1 MPADIPSANPPP
13 HVVLIHGIWDNART
27 LLRLDEALG
36 AAGFGT
42 TMVTLSPNDARIPL
56 GTYAA
61 QVHQQT
67 EAALA
72 DGRPYAIVG
81 FSMGGLVARA
91 FLRDHGDPARLR
103 TFVSI
108 ASPHRG
114 TWTAYLRRAPGVC
127 DMRPG
132 SAFLRELDADAS
144 RFAST
149 RWVTIRTPLDL
160 MILPSGSSCLPWAQN
175 HCHYV
180 PLHPLMVRDRRVI
193 NAVISSL
200 RD

>member
-1 MPADIPSANPPP
+1 MSAESPSANPAP

-27 LLRLDEALG
+27 LSRLDTALR
-36 AAGFGT
+36 AAGFPT
-42 TMVTLSPNDARIPL
+42 TVVVLTPNDARLPL
-56 GTYAA
+56 AAYAA
-61 QVHQQT
+61 QVHAQT
-67 EAALA
+67 LAALA
-72 DGRPYAIVG
+72 DDRPYALVG

-114 TWTAYLRRAPGVC
+114 TWTAYLRRAPGIC

-132 SAFLRELDADAS
+132 SPLLRALDADAH
-144 RFAST
+144 RFAAT

-160 MILPSGSSCLPWAQN
+160 MILPSTSSCLPWARN
-175 HCHYV
+175 HCQFV
-180 PLHPLMVRDRRVI
+180 PLHALMVRDRRVI
-193 NAVISSL
+193 AGVIAAL

>member
-1 MPADIPSANPPP
+1 MPADFPSANPTP

-27 LLRLDEALG
+27 LVRLDDALR
-36 AAGFGT
+36 AAGFAT
-42 TMVTLSPNDARIPL
+42 TTVVLTPNDARLPL
-56 GTYAA
+56 SAYAA
-61 QVHQQT
+61 QVHAQT
-67 EAALA
+67 ADALA
-72 DGRPYAIVG
+72 DGRPYALVG

-132 SAFLRELDADAS
+132 SAFLRELDADA
-144 RFAST
+144 RRYDAT

-160 MILPSGSSCLPWAQN
+160 MILPSRSSCLPWARN
-175 HCHYV
+175 HCHFV
-180 PLHPLMVRDRRVI
+180 PLHALMVRDRRVI
-193 NAVISSL
+193 RAVITAL
-200 RD
+200 QG